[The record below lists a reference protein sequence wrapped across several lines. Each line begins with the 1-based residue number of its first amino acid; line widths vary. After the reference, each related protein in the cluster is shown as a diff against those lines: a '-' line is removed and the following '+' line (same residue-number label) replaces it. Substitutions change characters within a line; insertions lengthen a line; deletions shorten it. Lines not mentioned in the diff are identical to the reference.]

1 MRASKVGTRHAGAAM
16 NGAGAAIMLAAG
28 IITAAGCSNTDGAKP
43 SAKAEADGAA
53 PAAATSPAGSSRSG
67 AAIVTV
73 PAAQRERLHV
83 QPVTVSTFRPVL
95 QSTGTVAFDAD
106 ISTQVL
112 APISGPVTR
121 ILAQP
126 GAHVRP
132 GEALAFVSSPD
143 FAAAVA
149 NFRKAQGTATQ
160 TKRVA
165 DLDEQLFKNDAI
177 ARRDLEQA
185 QTDALAAAADRDAAL
200 QQLRALGVSES
211 AIGELRDNKPTAG
224 VEGAIRAPIEGTVVE
239 RLINPGQLLQ
249 AGTTQCFTI
258 ADLSTMWVMAS
269 VFESDL
275 SLVRQGDRADIV
287 TTASPTPLSGTVAYI
302 AALVDPATKA
312 TAVRVVVSNT
322 RRLLKRDMYVQVAIH
337 SSRER
342 QGILIPVASVLRDE
356 DNLPFVFVEVPGG
369 AAAAAASDSSGKAGG
384 GFARRQIT
392 IGSRVGEQYE
402 VTSGLK
408 AGERIIAEGGLFLQF
423 AQSQ

>member
-1 MRASKVGTRHAGAAM
+1 MRGSNVGRPLLT
-16 NGAGAAIMLAAG
+16 AG
-28 IITAAGCSNTDGAKP
+28 ILLAVGCSN
-43 SAKAEADGAA
+43 
-53 PAAATSPAGSSRSG
+53 SG
-67 AAIVTV
+67 AVKQPAKSTAGDSAPGSNSRVGTAAITM
-73 PAAQRERLHV
+73 PADQRERLHV
-83 QPVTVSTFRPVL
+83 QPVTLSTYRPVV

-112 APISGPVTR
+112 APISGPVMR
-121 ILAQP
+121 ILAEP
-126 GAHVRP
+126 GAYVRP
-132 GEALAFVSSPD
+132 GQTLAVVSSPD

-149 NFRKAQGTATQ
+149 SFRKAQGAAVQ

-185 QTDALAAAADRDAAL
+185 QTDALAAAADLDAAV
-200 QQLRALGVSES
+200 QQLRALGVDQST
-211 AIGELRDNKPTAG
+211 ITKLRENKGPTTI
-224 VEGAIRAPIEGTVVE
+224 EGAIRAPIEGTVVE

-275 SLVRQGDRADIV
+275 ALVHQGDRAEV
-287 TTASPTPLSGTVAYI
+287 STSASPTPLAGTVTYV
-302 AALVDPATKA
+302 AAFVDPTTKA
-312 TAVRVVVSNT
+312 TSVRVVVPNT
-322 RRLLKRDMYVQVAIH
+322 KRLLKKDMYVQIAIR

-342 QGILIPVASVLRDE
+342 QGLLIPVSAVLRDE

-369 AAAAAASDSSGKAGG
+369 TTTAGNSRG
-384 GFARRQIT
+384 GFARRQVT
-392 IGSRVGEQYE
+392 VGSRVGDQYE
-402 VTSGLK
+402 VRSGLT
-408 AGERIIAEGGLFLQF
+408 AGERIITEGGLFLQF

>member
-1 MRASKVGTRHAGAAM
+1 MRGSNVKRL
-16 NGAGAAIMLAAG
+16 MLAAG
-28 IITAAGCSNTDGAKP
+28 LLLGATACSKSGTD
-43 SAKAEADGAA
+43 
-53 PAAATSPAGSSRSG
+53 AAAAHTAGVDS
-67 AAIVTV
+67 AAVSAGRRPGSAMLAV
-73 PAAQRERLHV
+73 PAEQRDRLHV
-83 QPVTVSTFRPVL
+83 QPVTMSTYRPVL

-112 APISGPVTR
+112 APISGPVMR
-121 ILAQP
+121 ILAEP
-126 GAHVRP
+126 GAYVRP
-132 GEALAFVSSPD
+132 GQTLALVSSPD

-149 NFRKAQGTATQ
+149 AFRKAQGTAAQ

-185 QTDALAAAADRDAAL
+185 QTDALAAAADLDASL
-200 QQLRALGVSES
+200 QQMRALGVDEAAIARLRSNQGTS
-211 AIGELRDNKPTAG
+211 AI
-224 VEGAIRAPIEGTVVE
+224 EGAIRAPIEGTVVE

-275 SLVRQGDRADIV
+275 ALVNKGDRVDISSS
-287 TTASPTPLSGTVAYI
+287 ASPTPLAGTVTYI
-302 AALVDPATKA
+302 AALVDPSTKA
-312 TAVRVVVSNT
+312 TAVRVVVPNVK
-322 RRLLKRDMYVQVAIH
+322 RLLKRDMYVQVQIH

-342 QGILIPVASVLRDE
+342 QGLLIPVSAVLRDE

-369 AAAAAASDSSGKAGG
+369 AATPGNAAG
-384 GFARRQIT
+384 GFARRQVT
-392 IGSRVGEQYE
+392 VGSRIGDRYE
-402 VTSGLK
+402 VRTGLT